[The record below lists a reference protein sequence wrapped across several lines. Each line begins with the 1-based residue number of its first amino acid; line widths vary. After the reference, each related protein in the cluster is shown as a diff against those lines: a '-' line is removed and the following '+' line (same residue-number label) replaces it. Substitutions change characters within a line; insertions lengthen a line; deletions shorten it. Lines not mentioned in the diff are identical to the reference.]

1 VNLGWAVTNQ
11 VKRTLLAAGWE
22 PGAPANWVPLR
33 EAIVSVGGEG
43 NVALYELEENAI
55 EAARWLGGFV
65 VNFSAEITQFK
76 AREDCARIPFPMV
89 L

>member
-1 VNLGWAVTNQ
+1 
-11 VKRTLLAAGWE
+11 
-22 PGAPANWVPLR
+22 
-33 EAIVSVGGEG
+33 VGGEG